1 MIRGFWTFLVAAIS
15 MMLVYTHQNAGLPEP
30 LAQQSQGLDVSQWNF
45 DQQPALALQQH
56 WRFYPN
62 QLIDAGNL
70 SQPGQP
76 YQGISTPHLFAHSK
90 TQTGQAP
97 TFGSYV
103 LPLTFSASASPQT
116 LSLYI
121 PRICNSARIYF
132 QAVNGS
138 AAAKPLVEIGKFS
151 TGQRLKGHAIEP
163 TMIDLAIP
171 SSGRYALIVQVGAA
185 QNAETGMCDTPYL
198 GEPSAV
204 FRQQRSMLLYDGL
217 TIAIIF
223 SFGLFALATSLS
235 GSRNRS
241 YVWLGS
247 LAMASTIML
256 WSRLNLWQNTLGID
270 AIAAYHI
277 GQDVFLSFWIIIGPL
292 LLGFVHHSFKQHF
305 ISERLIKLNLII
317 ALVAVSAVIILPT
330 HYYLDFSKQIIFF
343 DFAQLILVCYVLVRA
358 YRARLDF
365 SRRTLI
371 NTVPLIIAITILLLE
386 HLGFISGPRQMKS
399 AMVFL
404 MMSQGLLQSQ
414 KLARASRIA
423 SRLSLGLGEAVKQ
436 QTAALDYKNQQLLK
450 IQTKLTQANQ
460 ELQTLSITDG
470 LTGVYNR
477 MYFDRQFI
485 IEWQRSRR
493 EQECISILLL
503 DIDHFKKL
511 NDVYGHSA
519 GDEALKQ
526 ISQLLLK
533 TFKRGLDF
541 VCRYGGEEF
550 VILLTNTNR
559 HQAFEMAQELRLEV
573 ELHPIYYREQRLSI
587 TASIGVYGLVPGPEH
602 SSLDLLNAAD
612 QALYRAKRNGRNQVQ
627 LPQNE
632 KNPQLSPEISS

>member
-30 LAQQSQGLDVSQWNF
+30 LAQQSQGLDVSQWKF
-45 DQQPALALQQH
+45 DEQPALALQQH
-56 WRFYPN
+56 WRFYPD

-76 YQGISTPHLFAHSK
+76 YQNISTPHLFAHSG

-103 LPLTFSASASPQT
+103 LPLTFKAPLEQT
-116 LSLYI
+116 LSLYF
-121 PRICNSARIYF
+121 PRICNSARVYF

-138 AAAKPLVEIGKFS
+138 TPAKPLLEIGKFS
-151 TGQRLKGHAIEP
+151 RHQRLSGHAIEP

-171 SSGRYALIVQVGAA
+171 TSGRYALVVQVGAA
-185 QNAETGMCDTPYL
+185 QNAEIGMCETPYL
-198 GEPSAV
+198 GEPNAV
-204 FRQQRSMLLYDGL
+204 FLQQRSLLLFDGL

-223 SFGLFALATSLS
+223 SFGLFALATSLA

-256 WSRLNLWQNTLGID
+256 WSGLNLWQNSLGID
-270 AIAAYHI
+270 AIAAYQI
-277 GQDVFLSFWIIIGPL
+277 GQDVFLSYWIIIGPL

-317 ALVAVSAVIILPT
+317 ALAAVTAVIILPT
-330 HYYLDFSKQIIFF
+330 NYYLSFSKRVIFF
-343 DFAQLILVCYVLVRA
+343 DIVQIALVCYVLFRA

-365 SRRTLI
+365 SRRMLI
-371 NTVPLIIAITILLLE
+371 NTAPLIIAISILILE
-386 HLGFISGPRQMKS
+386 HLGLISGPRQLKS
-399 AMVFL
+399 ALVFL
-404 MMSQGLLQSQ
+404 MMSQGMLQSQ

-559 HQAFEMAQELRLEV
+559 HQAFEMAQELRLEI
-573 ELHPIYYREQRLSI
+573 ELHPIFYREQRLSI
-587 TASIGVYGLVPGPEH
+587 TASIGVYGLVPGSEH

-632 KNPQLSPEISS
+632 KNPQLSPEILS